1 MNIFGYAEPVLK
13 LARKHLPE
21 VAIWT
26 GTTLEAAAVIFGI
39 KETPSA
45 IALLEQKKPET
56 IAQKAEIV
64 VPAYWKTILCFT
76 AGTIL
81 ILTGNHLHL
90 ERTAIALGIA
100 ATQKDKLMAMTEET
114 KKLLGPKKI
123 QELEENVEARKIDV
137 KKIESQTP
145 VNLGGDQLFVCNWN
159 NFAFYST
166 VEKVKDM
173 ASEILRETMACKC
186 IDLYDVENIMQI
198 PSVNGE
204 YKKGWN
210 IDHPPVL
217 KISGWKDGPNG
228 RPMGILTIT
237 PDPEPGWVLDS
248 GYLF

>member
-1 MNIFGYAEPVLK
+1 MNFFNYTNPVLK

-26 GTTLEAAAVIFGI
+26 GTVFEAAAVIFGI
-39 KETPSA
+39 KETPKA
-45 IALLEQKKPET
+45 IEVLEQRKPET
-56 IAQKAEIV
+56 FAQKAEVII
-64 VPAYWKTILCFT
+64 PSYWKTITSFVI
-76 AGTIL
+76 GTTL
-81 ILTGNHLHL
+81 ILAGNHLHL

-100 ATQKDKLMAMTEET
+100 ATQKDKLLAMTEET

-123 QELEENVEARKIDV
+123 KELEENVEARKVDV
-137 KKIESQTP
+137 QKISEQKP
-145 VNLGGDQLFVCNWN
+145 VNLGGDQLFVCSWN

-166 VEKVKDM
+166 VSKVKDM
-173 ASEILRETMACKC
+173 ANEILRETMACKC
-186 IDLYDVENIMQI
+186 IDLYDVENIIGI

-217 KISGWKDGPNG
+217 KISSWKKGPDDQAFG
-228 RPMGILTIT
+228 VLSIT
-237 PDPEPGWVLDS
+237 PEPEPGWVLDS

>member
-1 MNIFGYAEPVLK
+1 MSIFSYSEPIIK

-26 GTTLEAAAVIFGI
+26 GTFLEGLAVISGI
-39 KETPSA
+39 KETPN
-45 IALLEQKKPET
+45 ALAVLEQRKPDSL
-56 IAQKAEIV
+56 AQKAEII
-64 VPAYWKTILCFT
+64 VPAYWKTITCFT
-76 AGTIL
+76 IGTIL

-123 QELEENVEARKIDV
+123 QELEENVEARKVDV
-137 KKIESQTP
+137 QKISEQKP
-145 VNLGGDQLFVCNWN
+145 VNLGGDQLFVCSWN

-166 VEKVKDM
+166 VSKVKDM
-173 ASEILRETMACKC
+173 ANEILRETMACKC
-186 IDLYDVENIMQI
+186 IDLFDVENIMGI
-198 PSVNGE
+198 PSVKGE
-204 YKKGWN
+204 YRKGWN

-217 KISGWKDGPNG
+217 KISSWKNGPDGQPF
-228 RPMGILTIT
+228 GILSIT